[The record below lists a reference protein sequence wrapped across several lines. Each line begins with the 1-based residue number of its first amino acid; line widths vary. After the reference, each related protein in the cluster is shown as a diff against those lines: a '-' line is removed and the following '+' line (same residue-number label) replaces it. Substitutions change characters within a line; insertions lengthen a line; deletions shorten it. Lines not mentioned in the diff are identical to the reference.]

1 MLELSDPATE
11 AESLFDTLSLSK
23 LEAAT
28 ELLDA
33 DDEDDENTE
42 LDDDEAST
50 EELRSLLAADELS
63 PALDDS
69 AEALN
74 DELAADSLAA
84 AEDESA
90 LELLSDADIDDDSS

>member
-28 ELLDA
+28 ELLEA
-33 DDEDDENTE
+33 EDEDDENTE
-42 LDDDEAST
+42 LDEDEAST
-50 EELRSLLAADELS
+50 EELRSLLAA
-63 PALDDS
+63 
-69 AEALN
+69 

-90 LELLSDADIDDDSS
+90 LELYSDADIDDDCS